1 MRTPKSRRWPTTP
14 HKLLAVMAQLDYRPN
29 AQARSLRL
37 GSKASIGL
45 LLENKIGDNDYDDL
59 FIVTTT
65 DTQTS
70 AVRLKYG
77 EPSVSP
83 TR

>member
-1 MRTPKSRRWPTTP
+1 MISAVTFIPGLNPMRLPSTMIELRPRLNTAGKIASG
-14 HKLLAVMAQLDYRPN
+14 LGAQV
-29 AQARSLRL
+29 
-37 GSKASIGL
+37 
-45 LLENKIGDNDYDDL
+45 ENKIGDNDYDDL

-65 DTQTS
+65 DSQST